1 MTTTNKVLTIV
12 ILLAS
17 VVIIILAFLF
27 GEHNFK
33 FHEAMNNP
41 VVTITVRDTIYSNKI
56 DTFKVGFPVVK
67 TIYKEKIDTITITQA
82 FEKSIDTTFIDSSR
96 LQVVYMFPQD
106 TFKIKLQTRIKEI
119 FQKDTIKTYIEIPKQ
134 KDYTTP
140 LIYGGS
146 GLILGI
152 IVGVLIAR

>member
-1 MTTTNKVLTIV
+1 MNKGLKV
-12 ILLAS
+12 IAIITM
-17 VVIIILAFLF
+17 VAIIILAFLF
-27 GEHNFK
+27 GVRNFK
-33 FHEAMNNP
+33 FHETINNP

-56 DTFKVGFPVVK
+56 DTFKVGYPVVK
-67 TIYKEKIDTITITQA
+67 TIYKEKIDTIIITQA

-96 LQVVYMFPQD
+96 LQIVYLFPQD

-119 FQKDTIKTYIEIPKQ
+119 IQKDTIKTYIEIPKQ

-140 LIYGGS
+140 LLIGGG

-152 IVGVLIAR
+152 IGGVLIAK

>member
-56 DTFKVGFPVVK
+56 DTFRVGYPVVK
-67 TIYKEKIDTITITQA
+67 TVYKEKIDTVIITQA
-82 FEKSIDTTFIDSSR
+82 FEKSIDTTLIDSSR

-119 FQKDTIKTYIEIPKQ
+119 FQKDTIKTYIEIPAQ

-140 LIYGGS
+140 WWFGG
-146 GLILGI
+146 GGFILGI
-152 IVGVLIAR
+152 IGGVLIAK

>member
-1 MTTTNKVLTIV
+1 MNKGLKMIA
-12 ILLAS
+12 IIAMI
-17 VVIIILAFLF
+17 VIIILAFLF
-27 GEHNFK
+27 GERNFK
-33 FHEAMNNP
+33 FQGTINNP
-41 VVTITVRDTIYSNKI
+41 IVTITVRDTIYSNKI
-56 DTFKVGFPVVK
+56 DTFKVGYPVVK

-96 LQVVYMFPQD
+96 LQIVYLFPQD

-119 FQKDTIKTYIEIPKQ
+119 YQKDTIKTYIEIPKQ

-140 LIYGGS
+140 LLIGGG

-152 IVGVLIAR
+152 IGGVLIAK